1 MGTHL
6 MSLLF
11 LINAE
16 TLIAKQVY
24 VYLLLSFIREKL
36 KMFGLLQR
44 HLISHWEKLCCENMY
59 VSRSYG
65 ICMQAC
71 QSGNANKTDNLQ

>member
-1 MGTHL
+1 MEIHL
-6 MSLLF
+6 MSILF
-11 LINAE
+11 LVNAE

-24 VYLLLSFIREKL
+24 VSLPLSFIREKL

-44 HLISHWEKLCCENMY
+44 HLISHCEKLCCENMY

-65 ICMQAC
+65 ICM
-71 QSGNANKTDNLQ
+71 